1 MAISLTRARGRA
13 EYPLVI
19 GIGPVATAAEKKDI
33 VKKRLQELRNMC
45 RDHYAVVAE
54 ESTMPD
60 PADVRATNAK
70 LQELMDLLDGKK
82 KWDDA

>member
-1 MAISLTRARGRA
+1 MVMSSWL
-13 EYPLVI
+13 
-19 GIGPVATAAEKKDI
+19 GPVATAAEKKDI

-54 ESTMPD
+54 ESAMPD

-70 LQELMDLLDGKK
+70 LQELMDLLDGKA

>member
-1 MAISLTRARGRA
+1 MQQNGLSSL
-13 EYPLVI
+13 LS
-19 GIGPVATAAEKKDI
+19 PVATAAEKKDI

-70 LQELMDLLDGKK
+70 LQGADGSSG
-82 KWDDA
+82 WEG

>member
-1 MAISLTRARGRA
+1 M
-13 EYPLVI
+13 V
-19 GIGPVATAAEKKDI
+19 PVATAAEKKAI

-60 PADVRATNAK
+60 PADVRETNAK

>member
-1 MAISLTRARGRA
+1 MQQNELSSL
-13 EYPLVI
+13 LS
-19 GIGPVATAAEKKDI
+19 PVATAAEKKDI

-70 LQELMDLLDGKK
+70 LQELMDLLDGKA

>member
-1 MAISLTRARGRA
+1 MQQNGLSSL
-13 EYPLVI
+13 LS
-19 GIGPVATAAEKKDI
+19 PVATAAEKKDI

-70 LQELMDLLDGKK
+70 LQELMDLPVSYTHLTLPTNREV
-82 KWDDA
+82 

>member
-1 MAISLTRARGRA
+1 MQQNGLSSL
-13 EYPLVI
+13 LS
-19 GIGPVATAAEKKDI
+19 PVATAAEKKDI

-70 LQELMDLLDGKK
+70 LQELMDLLDGKA
-82 KWDDA
+82 KWGDA

>member
-1 MAISLTRARGRA
+1 MAVLLTHPMQQNGFSSL
-13 EYPLVI
+13 LS
-19 GIGPVATAAEKKDI
+19 PVATAAEKKDI

-70 LQELMDLLDGKK
+70 LQELMDLLDGKV
-82 KWDDA
+82 KWDEA

>member
-1 MAISLTRARGRA
+1 MAVLLTHPMPQNGLSSLLT
-13 EYPLVI
+13 
-19 GIGPVATAAEKKDI
+19 PVAGAAEKKDI

-70 LQELMDLLDGKK
+70 LQELMDLLDGKA

>member
-1 MAISLTRARGRA
+1 
-13 EYPLVI
+13 
-19 GIGPVATAAEKKDI
+19 
-33 VKKRLQELRNMC
+33 MC

-70 LQELMDLLDGKK
+70 LQELMDLLDGKA
-82 KWDDA
+82 KWEDA

>member
-1 MAISLTRARGRA
+1 MAVLLMHPMQQNGLSSL
-13 EYPLVI
+13 LS
-19 GIGPVATAAEKKDI
+19 PVATAAEKKDI

-70 LQELMDLLDGKK
+70 LQELMDLLDGKA
-82 KWDDA
+82 KWDEA

>member
-1 MAISLTRARGRA
+1 MRS
-13 EYPLVI
+13 
-19 GIGPVATAAEKKDI
+19 VATAAEKKTI

-60 PADVRATNAK
+60 AADVRETNAK

-82 KWDDA
+82 KWDEA

>member
-1 MAISLTRARGRA
+1 MAVLLTHPMQPNGLSSL
-13 EYPLVI
+13 LS
-19 GIGPVATAAEKKDI
+19 PVATAAEKKDI

-70 LQELMDLLDGKK
+70 LQELMDLLDGKA

>member
-1 MAISLTRARGRA
+1 MDQFMT
-13 EYPLVI
+13 E
-19 GIGPVATAAEKKDI
+19 PVATAAEKKDI
-33 VKKRLQELRNMC
+33 VRRLQELRNMC
-45 RDHYAVVAE
+45 QDHYAVVAE

-70 LQELMDLLDGKK
+70 LQELMDLLDGKA

>member
-1 MAISLTRARGRA
+1 
-13 EYPLVI
+13 
-19 GIGPVATAAEKKDI
+19 
-33 VKKRLQELRNMC
+33 MC
-45 RDHYAVVAE
+45 RDHYAVLCSRMTAA
-54 ESTMPD
+54 MPD

>member
-1 MAISLTRARGRA
+1 MKHLLIILLLALLTACAGQKQA
-13 EYPLVI
+13 EPEPKVTSPKPDI
-19 GIGPVATAAEKKDI
+19 GQT
-33 VKKRLQELRNMC
+33 
-45 RDHYAVVAE
+45 VVAE

-70 LQELMDLLDGKK
+70 LQELMDLLDGKA

>member
-1 MAISLTRARGRA
+1 
-13 EYPLVI
+13 
-19 GIGPVATAAEKKDI
+19 
-33 VKKRLQELRNMC
+33 MC

-70 LQELMDLLDGKK
+70 LQELMDLLDGKA

>member
-1 MAISLTRARGRA
+1 MAVLLTHTMQQNELSSL
-13 EYPLVI
+13 LS
-19 GIGPVATAAEKKDI
+19 PVATAAEKKDI

-70 LQELMDLLDGKK
+70 LQELMDLLDGKA

>member
-1 MAISLTRARGRA
+1 MLS
-13 EYPLVI
+13 
-19 GIGPVATAAEKKDI
+19 PVATAAEKKDI
-33 VKKRLQELRNMC
+33 VKNACRSCATC

-70 LQELMDLLDGKK
+70 LQELMDLLDGKA

>member
-1 MAISLTRARGRA
+1 M
-13 EYPLVI
+13 
-19 GIGPVATAAEKKDI
+19 ATAAEKKDI

-70 LQELMDLLDGKK
+70 LQELMDLLDGKA
-82 KWDDA
+82 KWDGA

>member
-1 MAISLTRARGRA
+1 M
-13 EYPLVI
+13 
-19 GIGPVATAAEKKDI
+19 
-33 VKKRLQELRNMC
+33 KKRLQELRNMC

-60 PADVRATNAK
+60 PADVRETNAK

>member
-1 MAISLTRARGRA
+1 MAT
-13 EYPLVI
+13 
-19 GIGPVATAAEKKDI
+19 AEKKDI

-60 PADVRATNAK
+60 P
-70 LQELMDLLDGKK
+70 LMFVKRMQSCRS
-82 KWDDA
+82 